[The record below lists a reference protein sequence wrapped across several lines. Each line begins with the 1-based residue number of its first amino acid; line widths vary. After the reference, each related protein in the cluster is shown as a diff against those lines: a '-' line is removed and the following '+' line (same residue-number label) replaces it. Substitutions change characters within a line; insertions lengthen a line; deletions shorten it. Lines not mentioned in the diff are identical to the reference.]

1 MKTKA
6 TLILLTGASAMLAAC
21 GSGGGILGRDRPDEF
36 AVQRQA
42 PLVVP
47 PDFSLT
53 PPAPG
58 TPRPAEGTAAEQTLQ
73 ALFGGP
79 APRSSGEMSMLESA
93 GRDRAALGIRSTAG
107 SPDTRVVDKGQATQ
121 TIIAAP
127 ESDGQDASAHPGVRP
142 RRYFLRFA
150 TKRLRARR
158 GLCRGVGDGSKAL
171 PKPGGCPAP
180 GV

>member
-1 MKTKA
+1 MRTKT

-21 GSGGGILGRDRPDEF
+21 GSGGGILGRERPDEF

-58 TPRPAEGTAAEQTLQ
+58 TPRPSEGTAAEQTLE

-79 APRSSGEMSMLESA
+79 AQRSAVETSA
-93 GRDRAALGIRSTAG
+93 LDRAGAAEPGIRTKVGDPSTPTVAKG
-107 SPDTRVVDKGQATQ
+107 SLVRD
-121 TIIAAP
+121 IIAAP
-127 ESDGQDASAHPGVRP
+127 QGDGQ
-142 RRYFLRFA
+142 FA
-150 TKRLRARR
+150 QA
-158 GLCRGVGDGSKAL
+158 VI
-171 PKPGGCPAP
+171 PA
-180 GV
+180 G